1 MINHTAVDPSV
12 PVERIAQAH
21 QRRWGAILYQYLVTA
36 EGSILQ
42 TSELDEVVDLDQAWI
57 AEGVNIAV
65 AGNFAA
71 EAPNEAQIKAT
82 AALCAWLMQEYKIPA
97 QNVKGVSE
105 FIVTQSPG
113 TQWLSGKKW
122 KDTLLA
128 AIAEVQKTVGTPPTP
143 GVGDTAAL
151 AALRAQVTQLQ
162 TSLNQALA
170 KVTTLQAERDKLQG
184 QLDQQTGGDA
194 QLKQKVQALT
204 QQVQTLT
211 GEKATL
217 TQQSQALTNEKTGLT
232 KQVQTLTTSNTTLN
246 QQVSAAAQEKQ
257 ALTKK
262 ISDLQARVAQL
273 ENGAPVTPPPTPSGP
288 QTIQPPPITDVADKL
303 PKHATLKY
311 STRPLSQITHI
322 AIHHS
327 AAPGN
332 VGPERIASY
341 HVGKDWPGMGYHFY
355 VQPDGTIF
363 QTERLETI
371 SYQVYKQNDYSL
383 GICTA
388 GNFMGGL
395 IPTPKQIESIGHL
408 VAWLTQKLDVKLENV
423 KGHKEFPENQTAC
436 PGSDWLAGK
445 KWKDMVLAQV
455 KARLAGQALPT
466 AKTLGHYMLFWQR
479 ADAWAQE
486 DWGAAAGYFA
496 RFRPT
501 AGFSPDDAK
510 TAEYVTIVG
519 GVAGVPYETEQMLI
533 AAGCK
538 VERLAGADFADTKR
552 MLDDLAKTGKRF
564 KTFNP

>member
-1 MINHTAVDPSV
+1 
-12 PVERIAQAH
+12 
-21 QRRWGAILYQYLVTA
+21 
-36 EGSILQ
+36 
-42 TSELDEVVDLDQAWI
+42 
-57 AEGVNIAV
+57 
-65 AGNFAA
+65 
-71 EAPNEAQIKAT
+71 
-82 AALCAWLMQEYKIPA
+82 
-97 QNVKGVSE
+97 
-105 FIVTQSPG
+105 
-113 TQWLSGKKW
+113 
-122 KDTLLA
+122 
-128 AIAEVQKTVGTPPTP
+128 
-143 GVGDTAAL
+143 
-151 AALRAQVTQLQ
+151 
-162 TSLNQALA
+162 
-170 KVTTLQAERDKLQG
+170 
-184 QLDQQTGGDA
+184 
-194 QLKQKVQALT
+194 
-204 QQVQTLT
+204 VQTLT
-211 GEKATL
+211 A
-217 TQQSQALTNEKTGLT
+217 
-232 KQVQTLTTSNTTLN
+232 SNTTLN
-246 QQVSAAAQEKQ
+246 QQISAAAQEKQ
-257 ALTKK
+257 ALAKK
-262 ISDLQARVAQL
+262 ISDLQARVSQL
-273 ENGAPVTPPPTPSGP
+273 ENGSPVTPPPTPSGP
-288 QTIQPPPITDVADKL
+288 QTIQPPQMTDVVDKL

-311 STRPLSQITHI
+311 GTRQLSQITHI

-332 VGPERIASY
+332 VGPERIAQY

-363 QTERLETI
+363 QTERLETV

-445 KWKDMVLAQV
+445 KWKEMVLAQV
-455 KARLAGQALPT
+455 KARLVGQALPT

-519 GVAGVPYETEQMLI
+519 GVAGVPYETEQMLT

>member
-1 MINHTAVDPSV
+1 M
-12 PVERIAQAH
+12 
-21 QRRWGAILYQYLVTA
+21 
-36 EGSILQ
+36 Q
-42 TSELDEVVDLDQAWI
+42 T
-57 AEGVNIAV
+57 
-65 AGNFAA
+65 
-71 EAPNEAQIKAT
+71 
-82 AALCAWLMQEYKIPA
+82 
-97 QNVKGVSE
+97 
-105 FIVTQSPG
+105 
-113 TQWLSGKKW
+113 LS
-122 KDTLLA
+122 
-128 AIAEVQKTVGTPPTP
+128 
-143 GVGDTAAL
+143 
-151 AALRAQVTQLQ
+151 
-162 TSLNQALA
+162 
-170 KVTTLQAERDKLQG
+170 
-184 QLDQQTGGDA
+184 
-194 QLKQKVQALT
+194 

-211 GEKATL
+211 ADKSNADAADAVLGQRQNRAD
-217 TQQSQALTNEKTGLT
+217 
-232 KQVQTLTTSNTTLN
+232 KQVQTLTTANTTLN

-262 ISDLQARVAQL
+262 ISDLQTRITQL
-273 ENGAPVTPPPTPSGP
+273 ESGSPVTPPSAPPGP
-288 QTIQPPPITDVADKL
+288 QTIQPPPITDVVDKL
-303 PKHATLKY
+303 PKHATLTY

-327 AAPGN
+327 AAPAN

-363 QTERLETI
+363 QTERLETV

-395 IPTPKQIESIGHL
+395 IPTPKQIEAVGHL

-445 KWKDMVLAQV
+445 KWKDMVMAQV

-466 AKTLGHYMLFWQR
+466 AKTIGHYMLFWQR

-486 DWGAAAGYFA
+486 DWGAAAAYFA

-519 GVAGVPYETEQMLI
+519 GVAGVPYETEQMLS

-552 MLDDLAKTGKRF
+552 MLDDLAKSGKRF